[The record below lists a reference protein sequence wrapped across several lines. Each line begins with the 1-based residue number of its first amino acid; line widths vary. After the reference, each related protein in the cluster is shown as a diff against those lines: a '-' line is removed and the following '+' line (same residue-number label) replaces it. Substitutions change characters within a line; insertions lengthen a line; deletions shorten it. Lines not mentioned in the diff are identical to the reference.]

1 MDLVRV
7 DLVREGLVREGLV
20 QVDLVR
26 VDLVRVDLVL
36 VRPAKISTQ
45 MMVGWVKI
53 RVQVVVVLGTLSLE
67 THHHFLKHGIKC
79 SAQNVNPLR
88 VDLIPH

>member
-7 DLVREGLVREGLV
+7 DLVREGLVQVDLV
-20 QVDLVR
+20 LVDLVR
-26 VDLVRVDLVL
+26 VDLVLVDLVL

-53 RVQVVVVLGTLSLE
+53 RAQVVVFGIFSFQTP
-67 THHHFLKHGIKC
+67 HHFLKHGIKC